1 MGLRNIGSR
10 TSSQGKTSP
19 LEAMGT
25 RLSGVWSRTLSVRL
39 VGRHSRTG
47 SESVI
52 HCLFLLLEGSH
63 HSKVWRM
70 QQQERWGILRW
81 RRTRWCRW
89 PAGQRATSNID
100 LLVSA
105 ITVMAAPNDLM
116 WLIVIMT
123 WAVSWC
129 SPSGNN
135 NHKLNTK
142 TNPPQLETYIR
153 THYNYF
159 SLGYNATL
167 WHLVLLRQFVGVG
180 YDKYLI
186 FLTIFNTWY
195 HWLGLTWRWEQTAT
209 WPLSYKSRL
218 LYAGPDSPEI
228 VWLGFVL
235 KFYTLLSVRELGSF
249 TVTYCFQIQ
258 SGRLRHL
265 YHRWHTLSAHNQ
277 YTDQSPIILKNVRKL

>member
-1 MGLRNIGSR
+1 
-10 TSSQGKTSP
+10 
-19 LEAMGT
+19 
-25 RLSGVWSRTLSVRL
+25 
-39 VGRHSRTG
+39 
-47 SESVI
+47 
-52 HCLFLLLEGSH
+52 
-63 HSKVWRM
+63 M

-89 PAGQRATSNID
+89 PTEQRATSTID

-105 ITVMAAPNDLM
+105 ISLMAAPNDLM

-142 TNPPQLETYIR
+142 TNPPQLETFIR

-167 WHLVLLRQFVGVG
+167 WHLVLRRFVGVG

-186 FLTIFNTWY
+186 FLIIFNICY

-218 LYAGPDSPEI
+218 LYAGPDSPES

-235 KFYTLLSVRELGSF
+235 KFYTLLSVRELESL
-249 TVTYCFQIQ
+249 Y
-258 SGRLRHL
+258 SHL
-265 YHRWHTLSAHNQ
+265 LLP
-277 YTDQSPIILKNVRKL
+277 DPVRKATSSLSSLTYIVSTETNQQSFCKVCLWGGWDV